1 MSKSNDLKYAIVEN
15 NDHFLK
21 LNRISC
27 LGKIYND
34 LNDLKTREMFEE
46 NEGKY
51 SSKNGITAA
60 IINSQMYISPFKD
73 VSEVLEAY
81 GFEKGDFEV
90 PFSHDIYEEFPNAL
104 GKYDII
110 RLVANHPKDPLNDIK
125 RAYEYIYTHSEVFM
139 KWNELLKRATKEKG
153 EELDLAKFHITCHEL
168 MYEGPENKQRRDRMN
183 EQLRDE
189 ARKYLYQN
197 KELTKEM
204 DNIESEEKQ
213 R

>member
-1 MSKSNDLKYAIVEN
+1 MDGYSIFD
-15 NDHFLK
+15 
-21 LNRISC
+21 
-27 LGKIYND
+27 GKINKQLKEYNYILGNKFHD
-34 LNDLKTREMFEE
+34 KEQKEE
-46 NEGKY
+46 KAD
-51 SSKNGITAA
+51 K
-60 IINSQMYISPFKD
+60 
-73 VSEVLEAY
+73 L
-81 GFEKGDFEV
+81 
-90 PFSHDIYEEFPNAL
+90 HDIYEEFPNAL
-104 GKYDII
+104 GKNDII

-168 MYEGPENKQRRDRMN
+168 MYEGPENEQRRDKMN

-204 DNIESEEKQ
+204 DNIEREEKQ

>member
-60 IINSQMYISPFKD
+60 SWMDIVYLM
-73 VSEVLEAY
+73 
-81 GFEKGDFEV
+81 EK
-90 PFSHDIYEEFPNAL
+90 
-104 GKYDII
+104 
-110 RLVANHPKDPLNDIK
+110 
-125 RAYEYIYTHSEVFM
+125 
-139 KWNELLKRATKEKG
+139 
-153 EELDLAKFHITCHEL
+153 
-168 MYEGPENKQRRDRMN
+168 
-183 EQLRDE
+183 
-189 ARKYLYQN
+189 
-197 KELTKEM
+197 
-204 DNIESEEKQ
+204 
-213 R
+213 